1 MRKKSK
7 IVYFALMAINS
18 IVCVVDIVIGNY
30 AGAILCGITLAWLI
44 NTYFLVQNLRQA
56 HAELERLYN
65 VIYELGK
72 RESIRQQEFN
82 KMRDRAQDAE
92 KRVKE
97 LENVT
102 PARGKDGRFAKR
114 NLQEG
119 ANLTNN

>member
-7 IVYFALMAINS
+7 IVYFALMAMNS
-18 IVCVVDIVIGNY
+18 IVGVVDIVIGNHT
-30 AGAILCGITLAWLI
+30 GAIVSGVTLAWLI
-44 NTYFLVQNLRQA
+44 STYFLVHNLCQA
-56 HAELERLYN
+56 HAELDRLYN

-114 NLQEG
+114 EK
-119 ANLTNN
+119 

>member
-1 MRKKSK
+1 MRKKLK
-7 IVYFALMAINS
+7 IGYFALMAINN
-18 IVCVVDIVIGNY
+18 IVCVIDIVIGNY
-30 AGAILCGITLAWLI
+30 TGVMVCGITLAWLI
-44 NTYFLVQNLRQA
+44 ITYFLVQNLYQA

-82 KMRDRAQDAE
+82 KMRDRAADAE
-92 KRVKE
+92 NRVKE

-114 NLQEG
+114 NVQ
-119 ANLTNN
+119 

>member
-7 IVYFALMAINS
+7 IVYFAVMAINS
-18 IVCVVDIVIGNY
+18 IVCVVDIVIGDY
-30 AGAILCGITLAWLI
+30 DGAILCGITLAWLI
-44 NTYFLVQNLRQA
+44 STYFLVQKLYYA

-65 VIYELGK
+65 EFYESAK
-72 RESIRQQEFN
+72 RESIRQQEFD

-102 PARGKDGRFAKR
+102 PARGKDGRFTKR
-114 NLQEG
+114 NSQG
-119 ANLTNN
+119 ATLTNN

>member
-7 IVYFALMAINS
+7 IVYFAVMAINS
-18 IVCVVDIVIGNY
+18 IVCVVDIVIGDY
-30 AGAILCGITLAWLI
+30 DGAILCGITLAWLI
-44 NTYFLVQNLRQA
+44 STYFLVQKLYYA

-65 VIYELGK
+65 EFYESAK
-72 RESIRQQEFN
+72 RESIRQKEFN

-114 NLQEG
+114 EK
-119 ANLTNN
+119 